1 MNLSPRKKKVAD
13 KVVILSKELII
24 LIFVFTIS
32 LLGFLFIAYRVFYLD
47 KTGADEKAFAFAHS
61 LVSDRTTDIME
72 VITFFGSHYF
82 MIPANVLLCIF
93 FLVKKIGRYSIKVSA
108 IALSSVLIMFGL
120 KLLFNRHRPLIP
132 LLAPAKGLSFP
143 SGHAFMSVCFYGLLM
158 IIIWK
163 EEKSHPVLKWF
174 LLILVIALLLCI
186 GFSRIYL
193 RVHYFTDVLAGYCIG
208 STWLFLSSYLIDR
221 IQPAGLK
228 KINNSPSMGGG
239 KGEAA

>member
-1 MNLSPRKKKVAD
+1 MAQTSLPPEEKKVAD
-13 KVVILSKELII
+13 KVVIFSKELII
-24 LIFVFTIS
+24 LLGAFTVSLFSFVT
-32 LLGFLFIAYRVFYLD
+32 IAYRVFYLD

-61 LVSDRTTDIME
+61 IVTDNTTKLME

-82 MIPANVLLCIF
+82 LIPANILLSLY
-93 FLVKKIGRYSIKVSA
+93 FLLTKKSRYSIKVSA
-108 IALSSVLIMFGL
+108 IALSSVLIMLGL

-163 EEKSHPVLKWF
+163 EERPHPVLKWT
-174 LLILVIALLLCI
+174 LLLLVIALLLSI

-193 RVHYFTDVLAGYCIG
+193 RVHYFTDVVAGFCIG
-208 STWLFLSSYLIDR
+208 SFWLLLSSFLIDR
-221 IQPAGLK
+221 IRPVGLK
-228 KINNSPSMGGG
+228 K
-239 KGEAA
+239 A

>member
-1 MNLSPRKKKVAD
+1 MTQIDLSPQKKKVAD

-24 LIFVFTIS
+24 LLVVFTIS
-32 LLGFLFIAYRVFYLD
+32 LFSFLFIAYRVFYLD

-61 LVSDRTTDIME
+61 LVSNDMTEIME

-82 MIPANVLLCIF
+82 LIPANVLLCIY
-93 FLVKKIGRYSIKVSA
+93 FLVKKRGRYSIKVSA
-108 IALSSVLIMFGL
+108 IALSSVSIMFGL

-163 EEKSHPVLKWF
+163 EEKAHPVLKWT
-174 LLILVIALLLCI
+174 LLLLVIALLLSI

-193 RVHYFTDVLAGYCIG
+193 RVHYFTDVLAGYSIG
-208 STWLFLSSYLIDR
+208 SLWLFLSSYIIDR
-221 IQPAGLK
+221 IKPAGLT
-228 KINNSPSMGGG
+228 SAPQ
-239 KGEAA
+239 AP

>member
-1 MNLSPRKKKVAD
+1 MVKTDLAPEEKKVAD

-24 LIFVFTIS
+24 LLVVFTIS
-32 LLGFLFIAYRVFYLD
+32 LFSFLFIAYRVFYLD
-47 KTGADEKAFAFAHS
+47 KTGADTKAFAIAHS
-61 LVSDRTTDIME
+61 LVSNSMTEIME

-82 MIPANVLLCIF
+82 LIPANVLLCVF
-93 FLVKKIGRYSIKVSA
+93 FLFRKKSRYSIKISA

-163 EEKSHPVLKWF
+163 EERPHPVLKWV
-174 LLILVIALLLCI
+174 LLLLVIALLLFI

-193 RVHYFTDVLAGYCIG
+193 RVHYFTDVLAGYSIG
-208 STWLFLSSYLIDR
+208 SMWLFLSSYIID
-221 IQPAGLK
+221 
-228 KINNSPSMGGG
+228 KIRPVGIKSR
-239 KGEAA
+239 